1 MFSIRVFFSLLL
13 LALVTPIADATGS
26 DVNDAPVATGTPA
39 SGNTVF
45 NGVEVPPMRELVG
58 EQLDG
63 DISKGYW

>member
-1 MFSIRVFFSLLL
+1 M
-13 LALVTPIADATGS
+13 TPIADATGS